1 MAENKKA
8 VLMYVDLIHVFESL
22 KDGEAGKLIK
32 HFLRYVNDL
41 NPEPPDKLTKICFEP
56 IKQQLK
62 RDLVKW
68 EQTRELLREA
78 GKKSAEIKKEKKKKA
93 TPVKQVK
100 PPSTSSTVTAVVTDT
115 VTAVVTEPDNVI
127 PLKQPRADALIF
139 PVGVSDEFMKTWN
152 ELVKQPK
159 WKNKSPSALQ
169 YSLKIL
175 AKYSDEEGVDMMG
188 KAIAGNWQGLV
199 EPKKQF
205 GNGSYQKTGTGGGSI
220 TDKWIKSGATGST
233 GHPF

>member
-22 KDGEAGKLIK
+22 KDSEAGKLIK
-32 HFLRYVNDL
+32 HFFRYVNDL

-68 EQTRELLREA
+68 EQTKEKLSDA
-78 GKKSAEIKKEKKKKA
+78 GKKSAEIKKERKKKS
-93 TPVKQVK
+93 TLVKQVK
-100 PPSTSSTVTAVVTDT
+100 PPSTSATVTAVDT

-127 PLKQPRADALIF
+127 PLKRKQPRADALIF
-139 PVGVSDEFMKTWN
+139 PVGVSDEFMKTWD

-175 AKYSDEEGVDMMG
+175 AKYSDEQGVDMMG

-199 EPKKQF
+199 EPTKQF
-205 GNGSYQKTGTGGGSI
+205 NNGGYQKTGTGGSI
-220 TDKWIKSGATGST
+220 TEKWFKSGSAGGTGND
-233 GHPF
+233 F